1 MNVLLGCVVQLIV
14 SSETMTF
21 LRLYTRRIKDGVIA
35 RIFWSRVGVES
46 VLPEFLSTIFNN
58 VKIVKIIVQRVI

>member
-14 SSETMTF
+14 SSETF

-46 VLPEFLSTIFNN
+46 VLPEFPSAIFNN

>member
-14 SSETMTF
+14 SSETF